1 MKTDQEKYD
10 YLKKQFG
17 LDFSKG
23 IHSFKLNC
31 HFCRQEIRGR
41 VIISENGRAYN
52 FTVGG
57 ASLNPDLE
65 NIRVLCRKCRS
76 KLMTWGTIQRWLKS
90 VNRTEKD
97 LPNCSNLPTPFR
109 GY

>member
-1 MKTDQEKYD
+1 M
-10 YLKKQFG
+10 
-17 LDFSKG
+17 
-23 IHSFKLNC
+23 
-31 HFCRQEIRGR
+31 GR
-41 VIISENGRAYN
+41 VIISENGKAYN

-57 ASLNPDLE
+57 ASLNPHLG

-90 VNRTEKD
+90 VNRAEKD